1 MTTSTLQISIREF
14 CECEG
19 VSERLVVAVVEH
31 GIARPLS
38 GRKAPE
44 WVFDT
49 ASAGWI
55 RKAIRLRQDLEVDW
69 VAVAMVIDLL
79 QQREQLQLENRR
91 LRQRLQRFAL
101 EE

>member
-1 MTTSTLQISIREF
+1 MTASTLQISIREF
-14 CECEG
+14 CEREG
-19 VSERLVVAVVEH
+19 VSQRVVVTVVEH

-38 GRKAPE
+38 GNVATE

-79 QQREQLQLENRR
+79 RQREQLELENRR
-91 LRQRLQRFAL
+91 LRQRLRRFAM
-101 EE
+101 E

>member
-19 VSERLVVAVVEH
+19 IPEGLVVTVVEH

-38 GRKAPE
+38 GGEAPE

-55 RKAIRLRQDLEVDW
+55 RKAIRLRRDLEVDW

-91 LRQRLQRFAL
+91 LRQRLRRFAT
-101 EE
+101 EG

>member
-1 MTTSTLQISIREF
+1 MTASTLQISIREF
-14 CECEG
+14 CELEG
-19 VSERLVVAVVEH
+19 ISERVVVTVVEH
-31 GIARPLS
+31 GIVRPVS
-38 GRKAPE
+38 GGETPE

-49 ASAGWI
+49 ASARWI
-55 RKAIRLRQDLEVDW
+55 RKAIRLRRDLEVDW

-91 LRQRLQRFAL
+91 LRARLRRFAM